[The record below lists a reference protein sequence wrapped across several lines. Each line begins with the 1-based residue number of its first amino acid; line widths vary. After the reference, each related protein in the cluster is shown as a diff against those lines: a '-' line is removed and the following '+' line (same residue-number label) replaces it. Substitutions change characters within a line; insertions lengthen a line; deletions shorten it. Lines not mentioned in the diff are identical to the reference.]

1 MSDSNS
7 PYANSKP
14 KSDSNKAD
22 QYRPEIGRYATLP
35 VVEHHPAGCYL
46 DGGDLGDILLPNK
59 QVPENTEIG
68 DKLKVFI
75 YLDSEDRI
83 IATMQ
88 RPRVLIRQAA
98 NLQVVDVN
106 DTGAFLDWGLAK
118 DLFLPFSEQKQRLE
132 IDQHCIVYVHMDNT
146 GRLAATTRLNRFIK
160 DESEGLKVGDKVKL
174 LIAGRT
180 QMGYKAIVNDE
191 YWGLIHN
198 ESIRQAIR
206 IGQRVEGYVRKVR
219 DDKKLDLSL
228 EPIGY
233 KKVDPLKAKIL
244 KKLKESNGF
253 LAVGD
258 KSPADLIEM
267 HFGVSK
273 RVYKMAIGKLYKER
287 IIAIESNG
295 IRLLKK

>member
-1 MSDSNS
+1 MSY
-7 PYANSKP
+7 PIT
-14 KSDSNKAD
+14 
-22 QYRPEIGRYATLP
+22 PEVGQYATLE
-35 VVEHHPAGCYL
+35 VLEFHQAGL
-46 DGGDLGDILLPNK
+46 LLEGGDFGNILLPNK
-59 QVPENTEIG
+59 QVPDDVEVG
-68 DKLKVFI
+68 DSLKVFI

-88 RPRVLIRQAA
+88 RPRATVGQVA

-106 DTGAFLDWGLAK
+106 ETGAFLDWGLAK

-132 IDQHCIVYVHMDNT
+132 PDQFCIVYVHLDNT
-146 GRLAATTRLNRFIK
+146 GRIAATTRLNRFIT
-160 DESEGLKVGDKVKL
+160 DFSADYTVGEKVKL
-174 LIAGRT
+174 LIASRT
-180 QMGYKAIVNDE
+180 EMGYKAVINDQH
-191 YWGLIHN
+191 WGLIHN

-206 IGQRVEGYVRKVR
+206 VGQRIEGYIRKVR
-219 DDKKLDLSL
+219 DDEKLDLSL

-233 KKVDPLKAKIL
+233 KKVDNLTSKIL
-244 KKLKESNGF
+244 TKLKDNNGF

-258 KSPADLIEM
+258 KSPAELIEM

-287 IIAIESNG
+287 IITIESKG